1 MQWLQRQKRNYTRA
15 SRSLKRGLRHHARF
29 LRRQEFDWFFE
40 NMNDAEVL
48 FQMYGLLEQLEERFD
63 AVRFEGEVER
73 VQNRL
78 DELQ

>member
-1 MQWLQRQKRNYTRA
+1 
-15 SRSLKRGLRHHARF
+15 
-29 LRRQEFDWFFE
+29 
-40 NMNDAEVL
+40 MNDAEVL